1 MTELESSAAR
11 QYTPDSTH
19 TSDSSYPIYVI
30 VGTGPVGVRC
40 AQKLLEFCDEA
51 QIVIYGAEI
60 ESPYNRVKLSQY
72 LSRHV
77 DREELDNPILGKT
90 DHRLAEYIDRKIVA
104 IDRANKTVTDA
115 EGNIQPYTKL
125 ILATGSNPTIP
136 QIPGANLPSVYPFR
150 SLRNTNDL
158 IALRERHAD
167 ICVIGAG
174 ALGLEAATA
183 LKTPKNSV
191 TLQSRG
197 KLLSGLL
204 GEEGEE
210 FLKSSL
216 SALGVELKVGNALK
230 AIEQHE
236 ENNILQFSDGEY
248 LNVDAIVLCTG
259 IQPEVTLAQQS
270 GLETERGI
278 VVNEWMQTSDPD
290 IYAIGECAEHDRKV
304 YQLVRPGYEQA
315 ESCCSH
321 IRRNHGGEVLERPYS
336 GSYTD
341 IQLKIAHIPC
351 AIIGDVA
358 SDNLKQGDDVQSYI
372 YRNRFKGI
380 YRRLFVRDGLI
391 LGAVYIGS
399 WDEASSLR
407 QAVAQEEKISQR
419 AFSDFESEG
428 RLFGKKKTNS
438 IKDFPDGYLVCQC
451 NSVSKGEL
459 CKAISDGK
467 RTLNEL
473 QQATTA
479 GSVCGSCRPLMAELL
494 DAPVP
499 NLVMRHAKGILITS
513 LISLLLIALAF
524 LMPSPPVSDTVQS
537 GQLWDKLWYDNF
549 WKQVTGYSI
558 LVLCIFTAALSVRK
572 RWKKITL
579 GHMDHWRYAHSLI
592 GVVALATL
600 AVHTGFRLGKNLNL
614 VLMLVFLG
622 VTATGS
628 LVGVFMARNHHW
640 TDLRLREHRK
650 WWSRIHYALLW
661 ALPVLLAYHILA
673 VYYF

>member
-11 QYTPDSTH
+11 QYSPDSTH
-19 TSDSSYPIYVI
+19 TNDSSYPIYVV

-77 DREELDNPILGKT
+77 DREELDNPILGKS
-90 DHRLAEYIDRKIVA
+90 DHRLAEYIDRKVVA
-104 IDRANKTVTDA
+104 IDRAKRTVTDA

-136 QIPGANLPSVYPFR
+136 KIPGADLPSVYPFR

-158 IALRERHAD
+158 IDLRERHAD

-183 LKTPKNSV
+183 LKTPKNTV

-210 FLKSSL
+210 FLQSSL
-216 SALGVELKVGNALK
+216 SALGVQLRVGDVLES
-230 AIEQHE
+230 IEQT
-236 ENNILQFSDGEY
+236 GEKST
-248 LNVDAIVLCTG
+248 LFFGNGETLRVDAIVLCTG
-259 IQPEVTLAQQS
+259 IQPEVTLAQQN
-270 GLETERGI
+270 GLETDRGI
-278 VVNEWMQTSDPD
+278 IVNEWMQTSDPD
-290 IYAIGECAEHDRKV
+290 IYAIGECAEYDRKV

-321 IRRNHGGEVLERPYS
+321 IRRNHGGEILERPYS

-358 SDNLKQGDDVQSYI
+358 SNNLEQQENMWSHV

-380 YRRLFVRDGLI
+380 YRRLFIRDGII

-399 WDEASSLR
+399 WDEAVNLR
-407 QAVAQEEKISQR
+407 QAVAQEEKVSQR
-419 AFSDFESEG
+419 ALKHFESEG
-428 RLFGKKKTNS
+428 RLFAKQPANN
-438 IKDFPDGYLVCQC
+438 IKSFPDSYLVCQC

-513 LISLLLIALAF
+513 TVSLLLIVLAI
-524 LMPSPPVSDTVQS
+524 LMPVPPVSESVQS
-537 GQLWDKLWYDNF
+537 GLFWEKLWYDNF

-558 LVLCIFTAALSVRK
+558 LVLCLFTAALSVRK
-572 RWKKITL
+572 RWKKL
-579 GHMDHWRYAHSLI
+579 SAGHMDHWRYAHSLI
-592 GVVALATL
+592 GVIALATL
-600 AVHTGFRLGKNLNL
+600 SVHTGFRLGQNLNL
-614 VLMLVFLG
+614 ALMLVFLG

-650 WWSRIHYALLW
+650 WWSRVHYALLW

>member
-11 QYTPDSTH
+11 QYSPDSTH
-19 TSDSSYPIYVI
+19 ANDSSYPIYVI

-77 DREELDNPILGKT
+77 DREELDNPILGKI
-90 DHRLAEYIDRKIVA
+90 DHRLAEYTDRKVVA
-104 IDRANKTVTDA
+104 IDRAKKTVTDA

-136 QIPGANLPSVYPFR
+136 QIPGADLPCVYPFR

-158 IALRERHAD
+158 IDLRERHAD

-183 LKTPKNSV
+183 LKTPKNTV

-210 FLKSSL
+210 FLQSSL
-216 SALGVELKVGNALK
+216 SALGVQLRVGDVLES
-230 AIEQHE
+230 IEQ
-236 ENNILQFSDGEY
+236 IGEKST
-248 LNVDAIVLCTG
+248 LFFGNGETLRVDAIVLCTG
-259 IQPEVTLAQQS
+259 IQPEVTLAQQN

-278 VVNEWMQTSDPD
+278 IVNEWMQTSDPD

-321 IRRNHGGEVLERPYS
+321 IRRNHGGEILERPYS

-358 SDNLKQGDDVQSYI
+358 SDNIEQPENMRSHV

-380 YRRLFVRDGLI
+380 YRRLFIRDGII

-399 WDEASSLR
+399 WDEAVNLR
-407 QAVAQEEKISQR
+407 QAVAQEEKVSQR
-419 AFSDFESEG
+419 ALKHFESDG
-428 RLFGKKKTNS
+428 RLFAKQPANN
-438 IKDFPDGYLVCQC
+438 IKNFPDGYLVCQC

-459 CKAISDGK
+459 CKAISNGK

-513 LISLLLIALAF
+513 TVSLLLIMLAI
-524 LMPSPPVSDTVQS
+524 LMPIPPVSESVQS
-537 GQLWDKLWYDNF
+537 GLFWEKLWYDNF

-558 LVLCIFTAALSVRK
+558 LVLCLFTAALSVRK
-572 RWKKITL
+572 RWQKL
-579 GHMDHWRYAHSLI
+579 SVGHMDHWRYAHSLI
-592 GVVALATL
+592 GVIALATL
-600 AVHTGFRLGKNLNL
+600 AVHTGFRLGQNLNL
-614 VLMLVFLG
+614 ALMLVFLG

-650 WWSRIHYALLW
+650 WWSRVHYALLW

>member
-1 MTELESSAAR
+1 MTELKSSAAR
-11 QYTPDSTH
+11 QYSPNSAQA
-19 TSDSSYPIYVI
+19 SDSSYPIYVI

-51 QIVIYGAEI
+51 QIVIYGAET

-77 DREELDNPILGKT
+77 NRDELDNPILGKS
-90 DHRLAEYIDRKIVA
+90 DHRLAEYIDREIIS
-104 IDRANKTVTDA
+104 IDRVKKIVTDA
-115 EGNIQPYTKL
+115 AGNRQPYTKL
-125 ILATGSNPTIP
+125 ILATGSNPSIP
-136 QIPGANLPSVYPFR
+136 RIPGAELPSVYPFR

-158 IALRERHAD
+158 IALREQHAD

-183 LKTPKNSV
+183 LKTPKNTV

-216 SALGVELKVGNALK
+216 AALGVQLKVGSTLQL
-230 AIEQHE
+230 IEQDE
-236 ENNILQFSDGEY
+236 DKSRLVFEGDETLS
-248 LNVDAIVLCTG
+248 VDAIVLCTG
-259 IQPEVTLAQQS
+259 IQPEVSLAQQS
-270 GLETERGI
+270 GLNIDRGV

-290 IYAIGECAEHDRKV
+290 IYAVGECAEFDRKV

-321 IRRNHGGEVLERPYS
+321 IRRDHGGEILERPYT

-351 AIIGDVA
+351 AIMGDVA
-358 SDNLKQGDDVQSYI
+358 SENLQQHEGLESHVF
-372 YRNRFKGI
+372 RNRFKGI
-380 YRRLFVRDGLI
+380 YRRLFVREGRI

-399 WDEASSLR
+399 WDEANSLR
-407 QAVAQEEKISQR
+407 QAVAQEEKVSAHALKQ
-419 AFSDFESEG
+419 FSDEG
-428 RLFGKKKTNS
+428 RLFGQQASNS
-438 IKDFPDGYLVCQC
+438 IKNFPDSYLVCQC

-459 CKAISDGK
+459 CKAISEGK

-499 NLVMRHAKGILITS
+499 NLVMRHAKGILVTS
-513 LISLLLIALAF
+513 VISLLLITLSF
-524 LMPSPPVSDTVQS
+524 LMPSPPVSDTVQT
-537 GQLWDKLWYDNF
+537 GQFWEKLWYDNF
-549 WKQVTGYSI
+549 WKQVTGYTI
-558 LVLCIFTAALSVRK
+558 LVLCLFTAALSVRK
-572 RWKKITL
+572 RWNKLAL

-592 GVVALATL
+592 GVVAVATL
-600 AVHTGFRLGKNLNL
+600 AVHTGFRMGQNLNL
-614 VLMLVFLG
+614 ALMLVFLG

-640 TDLRLREHRK
+640 TDLKLREHRK
-650 WWSRIHYALLW
+650 WWSRVHYALLW

>member
-1 MTELESSAAR
+1 MTELESSAVQ
-11 QYTPDSTH
+11 QYSPDSTH
-19 TSDSSYPIYVI
+19 TSDNSYPIYVI

-77 DREELDNPILGKT
+77 DRKELENPILGKS

-104 IDRANKTVTDA
+104 IDRAKNTVTDA
-115 EGNIQPYTKL
+115 AGNIQPYTKL

-136 QIPGANLPSVYPFR
+136 QIPGADLPSVYPFR

-158 IALRERHAD
+158 ISLRERDAD

-183 LKTPKNSV
+183 LKTPKNTV

-197 KLLSGLL
+197 KLLGGLL

-210 FLKSSL
+210 FLGNSL
-216 SALGVELKVGNALK
+216 SALGVQLKVGNGLRS
-230 AIEQHE
+230 IEQK
-236 ENNILQFSDGEY
+236 GEKSTV
-248 LNVDAIVLCTG
+248 LFCNGEKLDVDAIVLCTG
-259 IQPEVTLAQQS
+259 IQPEITLAQQS
-270 GLETERGI
+270 GLETELGI

-290 IYAIGECAEHDRKV
+290 IYAIGECAEYDHKV

-321 IRRNHGGEVLERPYS
+321 IRRSHGGALLQHPYS
-336 GSYTD
+336 GSYSD

-358 SDNLKQGDDVQSYI
+358 SDNLQQEGFQSYV
-372 YRNRFKGI
+372 YRNRFKGN
-380 YRRLFVRDGLI
+380 YRRLLVQGGRI

-399 WDEASSLR
+399 WDEASNLR
-407 QAVAQEEKISQR
+407 MAVAQEERISLR
-419 AFSDFESEG
+419 ALQLFEDEG
-428 RLFGKKKTNS
+428 CLFGKQGGNS
-438 IKDFPDGYLVCQC
+438 IKDFPDNYLVCQC
-451 NSVSKGEL
+451 NSVSKGDL

-467 RTLNEL
+467 RTLSEL
-473 QQATTA
+473 QKTTAA

-494 DAPVP
+494 DTPAP
-499 NLVMRHAKGILITS
+499 NLVMRHAKSILITS
-513 LISLLLIALAF
+513 VLSLLIIALAV
-524 LMPSPPVSDTVQS
+524 LIPPLQVSDTVQT
-537 GQLWDKLWYDNF
+537 GLLWEKLWYDNF
-549 WKQVTGYSI
+549 WKQVTGYTI
-558 LVLCIFTAALSVRK
+558 LVLCLFTAALSARK
-572 RWKKITL
+572 RWKKLTI
-579 GHMDHWRYAHSLI
+579 GHMDHWRYVHSLI

-600 AVHTGFRLGKNLNL
+600 AVHTGFRLGQNLNL
-614 VLMLVFLG
+614 ALMLVFLG

-650 WWSRIHYALLW
+650 WWSRVHYALLW

>member
-1 MTELESSAAR
+1 MTELKSSAAR
-11 QYTPDSTH
+11 QCSPDGAR
-19 TSDSSYPIYVI
+19 TSDSGYPIYVI

-51 QIVIYGAEI
+51 QIVIYGAET

-77 DREELDNPILGKT
+77 EREELDNPILGKS
-90 DHRLAEYIDRKIVA
+90 DHRLAEYIDRKIVS
-104 IDRANKTVTDA
+104 IDRVKKTVTDA
-115 EGNIQPYTKL
+115 AGNIQPYTKL
-125 ILATGSNPTIP
+125 ILATGSNPKIP
-136 QIPGANLPSVYPFR
+136 AIPGADLPSVYPFR

-158 IALRERHAD
+158 IALREQHAD

-183 LKTPKNSV
+183 LKTPKNTV

-197 KLLSGLL
+197 KLLGGLL
-204 GEEGEE
+204 GDEGEE

-216 SALGVELKVGNALK
+216 AALGVQVKVDSNLKSIELQGEKSS
-230 AIEQHE
+230 
-236 ENNILQFSDGEY
+236 LQFADNES
-248 LNVDAIVLCTG
+248 LSVDAIVLCTG
-259 IQPEVTLAQQS
+259 IQPEVSLAQQA
-270 GLETERGI
+270 GLEIDRGV

-290 IYAIGECAEHDRKV
+290 VYAIGECAEFDHKV

-321 IRRNHGGEVLERPYS
+321 IRRDHGGEILERPYS

-351 AIIGDVA
+351 AIMGDVA
-358 SDNLKQGDDVQSYI
+358 SDNLQQQEDLQSHVF
-372 YRNRFKGI
+372 RNRFKGI
-380 YRRLFVRDGLI
+380 YRRLFVKGGRI
-391 LGAVYIGS
+391 LGAIYIGS
-399 WDEASSLR
+399 WDEANSLR
-407 QAVAQEEKISQR
+407 QAVAQEEKVSAR
-419 AFSDFESEG
+419 ALKQFASEG
-428 RLFGKKKTNS
+428 RLFGQQTSNS
-438 IKDFPDGYLVCQC
+438 IKNFPDSYLVCQC
-451 NSVSKGEL
+451 NSISKGEL
-459 CKAISDGK
+459 CKAISEGK

-513 LISLLLIALAF
+513 IISLLLITLSF
-524 LMPSPPVSDTVQS
+524 LMPPPPVSDTVQS
-537 GQLWDKLWYDNF
+537 GQIWEKLWYDNF
-549 WKQVTGYSI
+549 WKQVTGYTI
-558 LVLCIFTAALSVRK
+558 LALCLFTAALSVRK
-572 RWKKITL
+572 RWKKL
-579 GHMDHWRYAHSLI
+579 SFGHVDHWRYAHSLTGVI
-592 GVVALATL
+592 AVVALAI
-600 AVHTGFRLGKNLNL
+600 HTGFRMGQNLNL
-614 VLMLVFLG
+614 ALMLVFLG

-628 LVGVFMARNHHW
+628 LVGIFMARNHHW

-650 WWSRIHYALLW
+650 WWSYVHYALLW

>member
-11 QYTPDSTH
+11 QYSPDSTH
-19 TSDSSYPIYVI
+19 TNDNSYPIYVV

-40 AQKLLEFCDEA
+40 AQKLLEFCDES

-77 DREELDNPILGKT
+77 DREELDNPILGKS
-90 DHRLAEYIDRKIVA
+90 DHRLAEYIDRKVVA
-104 IDRANKTVTDA
+104 IDRAKKTVTDA

-136 QIPGANLPSVYPFR
+136 KIPGADLPSVYPFR

-158 IALRERHAD
+158 IDLRERHAD

-183 LKTPKNSV
+183 LKTPKNTV

-210 FLKSSL
+210 FLQSSL
-216 SALGVELKVGNALK
+216 SALGVQLRVGDVLES
-230 AIEQHE
+230 IEQT
-236 ENNILQFSDGEY
+236 GEKST
-248 LNVDAIVLCTG
+248 LFFGNGETLRVDAIVLCTG
-259 IQPEVTLAQQS
+259 IQPEVTLAQQN
-270 GLETERGI
+270 GLETDRGI
-278 VVNEWMQTSDPD
+278 IVNEWMQTSDPD
-290 IYAIGECAEHDRKV
+290 IYAIGECAEYDRKV

-358 SDNLKQGDDVQSYI
+358 SDNLEQQENVQRHV

-380 YRRLFVRDGLI
+380 YRRLFIRDGVI

-399 WDEASSLR
+399 WDESVNLR
-407 QAVAQEEKISQR
+407 QAVAQEEKVSQR
-419 AFSDFESEG
+419 ALKHFESEG
-428 RLFGKKKTNS
+428 RLFAKQTANS
-438 IKDFPDGYLVCQC
+438 IKDFPDSYLVCQC
-451 NSVSKGEL
+451 NSVSKGDL

-513 LISLLLIALAF
+513 TVSLLLIALAI
-524 LMPSPPVSDTVQS
+524 LMPTPPVSESVQS
-537 GQLWDKLWYDNF
+537 GVFWGKLWYDNF

-558 LVLCIFTAALSVRK
+558 LVLCLFTAALSVRK
-572 RWKKITL
+572 RWKKL
-579 GHMDHWRYAHSLI
+579 SAGHMDHWRYAHSLI
-592 GVVALATL
+592 GVIALATL
-600 AVHTGFRLGKNLNL
+600 SVHTGFRLGQNLNL
-614 VLMLVFLG
+614 ALMLVFLG

-650 WWSRIHYALLW
+650 WWSRVHYALLW